1 MYQIILRLY
10 GIAALMDRYK
20 YYFLIA
26 GLTLWLFRPTGND
39 LYIIFVLLYFIS
51 IFVNKPTLINDP
63 PINIKAIKIIIYI
76 SLALITTTLFM
87 KFMSFGYHHMD
98 LGLQH
103 QLIIN
108 LVKNNEYFHK
118 FHNIHG
124 FGDHFKPTHIPFM
137 YLFYNISVTS
147 FWLVFFK
154 CFSLVMFAL
163 LFLKINK
170 NLAPIILLSYLLF
183 STHNISS
190 IFWEYHPTNLLP
202 ALVIIIYYSILKR
215 NWLVFWI
222 TMIFSIGLKENAAV
236 LLVCFGFYFV
246 FIEKKIKFGIF
257 LCSIGLLYM
266 LVAWFV
272 AIPFF
277 AEGSRIV
284 TSDINLFRGIPEKI
298 RYIFMAY
305 APFLFLPFL
314 NWRWLLFTLPA
325 LGINLIGKT
334 QMYSGSFHYA
344 DILTVLIAIASLA
357 TLTENYERIKKY
369 MSEHRV
375 LVLVPIILIVSIIP
389 ESPMQKFVRY
399 FPDENNRA
407 AFFELHKFLEDH
419 PTQKLAVSSNMSPLM
434 DRANFEILVADSKCK
449 INNNAEYIVYHD
461 QTYRNQI
468 HLDECIKKLKSSKVW
483 RKVKKY
489 QSIGVYEIRS

>member
-10 GIAALMDRYK
+10 GIAALMDKYK

-63 PINIKAIKIIIYI
+63 PINIKLIKIIIYI
-76 SLALITTTLFM
+76 SLALIITTLFM
-87 KFMSFGYHHMD
+87 KFMSFGYHYLD
-98 LGLQH
+98 LGYH
-103 QLIIN
+103 HHLIIN
-108 LVKNNEYFHK
+108 FIRNNEYYNK
-118 FHNIHG
+118 VYNVHG
-124 FGDHFKPTHIPFM
+124 FGDHFKPTHILLM
-137 YLFYNISVTS
+137 SLFYMISATS
-147 FWLVFFK
+147 FWLILFK
-154 CFSLVMFAL
+154 CVSVTIFTIL
-163 LFLKINK
+163 LMKLNK
-170 NLAPIILLSYLLF
+170 KLGPIILLSFLLF
-183 STHNISS
+183 SKHNISA
-190 IFWEYHPTNLLP
+190 FYWEYHPTNLTP
-202 ALVIIIYYSILKR
+202 ALVIIIYYSIIKK

-222 TMIFSIGLKENAAV
+222 AMIFSIGLKENAGV
-236 LLVCFGFYFV
+236 IWVCYGLYFV
-246 FIEKKIKFGIF
+246 FIERKIKFGVLITGT
-257 LCSIGLLYM
+257 GLLYM
-266 LVAWFV
+266 IIVWYV
-272 AIPFF
+272 AIPFYSNYV
-277 AEGSRIV
+277 A
-284 TSDINLFRGIPEKI
+284 SDLNLFRDIPLKMK
-298 RYIFMAY
+298 YVFLSY
-305 APFLFLPFL
+305 APFFFLPFL

-325 LGINLIGKT
+325 LGINLIGKPP
-334 QMYSGSFHYA
+334 MYSGSFHYA
-344 DILTVLIAIASLA
+344 DILTSLIAIASIV
-357 TLTENYERIKKY
+357 TLTENFERIKKY

-434 DRANFEILVADSKCK
+434 DRANFEIFVDDSQCK

-489 QSIGVYEIRS
+489 RSIGVYEIRS

>member
-10 GIAALMDRYK
+10 GIAALMDKYK

-63 PINIKAIKIIIYI
+63 PINIKLIKIIIYI
-76 SLALITTTLFM
+76 SLALIITTLFM
-87 KFMSFGYHHMD
+87 KFMSFGYHYLD
-98 LGLQH
+98 LGYH
-103 QLIIN
+103 HHLIIN
-108 LVKNNEYFHK
+108 FIRNNEYYNK
-118 FHNIHG
+118 VYNIHG
-124 FGDHFKPTHIPFM
+124 FGDHFKPTHILLM
-137 YLFYNISVTS
+137 SLFYMISATS
-147 FWLVFFK
+147 FWLIFFK
-154 CFSLVMFAL
+154 CVSVTIFTIL
-163 LFLKINK
+163 LMKLNK
-170 NLAPIILLSYLLF
+170 KLGPIILLSFLLF
-183 STHNISS
+183 STHNISA
-190 IFWEYHPTNLLP
+190 FYWEYHPTNLTP
-202 ALVIIIYYSILKR
+202 ALVIIIYYSIIKK

-222 TMIFSIGLKENAAV
+222 AMIFSIGLKENAGV
-236 LLVCFGFYFV
+236 IWVCYGLYFV
-246 FIEKKIKFGIF
+246 FIERKIKFGVLITGT
-257 LCSIGLLYM
+257 GLLYM
-266 LVAWFV
+266 IIVWYV
-272 AIPFF
+272 AIPFYSNYV
-277 AEGSRIV
+277 A
-284 TSDINLFRGIPEKI
+284 SDLNLFRDIPLKMK
-298 RYIFMAY
+298 YVFLSY
-305 APFLFLPFL
+305 APFFFLPFL

-325 LGINLIGKT
+325 LGINLIGKPP
-334 QMYSGSFHYA
+334 MYSGSFHYA
-344 DILTVLIAIASLA
+344 DILTSLIAIASIV
-357 TLTENYERIKKY
+357 TLTENFERIKKY

-375 LVLVPIILIVSIIP
+375 LALVPIILIVSIIP

-399 FPDENNRA
+399 YPDEKDRT
-407 AFFELHKFLEDH
+407 AFFELHKFLGEH

-489 QSIGVYEIRS
+489 RSIGVYEIRS

>member
-1 MYQIILRLY
+1 
-10 GIAALMDRYK
+10 
-20 YYFLIA
+20 
-26 GLTLWLFRPTGND
+26 
-39 LYIIFVLLYFIS
+39 
-51 IFVNKPTLINDP
+51 
-63 PINIKAIKIIIYI
+63 
-76 SLALITTTLFM
+76 
-87 KFMSFGYHHMD
+87 MSFGYHHLD

-147 FWLVFFK
+147 FWLIFFK

-266 LVAWFV
+266 LLAWFV
-272 AIPFF
+272 VIPFF
-277 AEGSRIV
+277 AQGSGFV
-284 TSDINLFRGIPEKI
+284 SSNINLFRDIPEKLQ
-298 RYIFMAY
+298 YIFMAY

-325 LGINLIGKT
+325 LGINLIGKPE
-334 QMYSGSFHYA
+334 MYSGSFHYA
-344 DILTVLIAIASLA
+344 DILSALIAIASLA
-357 TLTENYERIKKY
+357 TLTDNYERIKKY
-369 MSEHRV
+369 LFGYRV
-375 LVLVPIILIVSIIP
+375 LVLFPIILIVLIIP
-389 ESPMQKFVRY
+389 ESPMQKFVRF
-399 FPDENNRA
+399 FPNDKNRA
-407 AFFELHKFLEDH
+407 AFFELNKFLEEH
-419 PTQKLAVSSNMSPLM
+419 PTQKLAVSTNISPMM
-434 DRANFEILVADSKCK
+434 DRAKFEIFVDDYHCD
-449 INNNAEYIVYHD
+449 IINNAEYIVYFNH
-461 QTYRNQI
+461 TYRNQV
-468 HLDECIKKLKSSKVW
+468 HLVECIKKLKSSNLWK
-483 RKVKKY
+483 KINKY
-489 QSIGVYEIRS
+489 QSIGVYEVRT

>member
-1 MYQIILRLY
+1 
-10 GIAALMDRYK
+10 
-20 YYFLIA
+20 
-26 GLTLWLFRPTGND
+26 
-39 LYIIFVLLYFIS
+39 
-51 IFVNKPTLINDP
+51 
-63 PINIKAIKIIIYI
+63 
-76 SLALITTTLFM
+76 
-87 KFMSFGYHHMD
+87 
-98 LGLQH
+98 
-103 QLIIN
+103 
-108 LVKNNEYFHK
+108 
-118 FHNIHG
+118 
-124 FGDHFKPTHIPFM
+124 
-137 YLFYNISVTS
+137 
-147 FWLVFFK
+147 
-154 CFSLVMFAL
+154 MFAL

-236 LLVCFGFYFV
+236 LLVCFGIYFV
-246 FIEKKIKFGIF
+246 FIEKKIKFGIS

-266 LVAWFV
+266 LLAWFV

-284 TSDINLFRGIPEKI
+284 TSDINLFRDIPEKI

-314 NWRWLLFTLPA
+314 NWRWLLITLPA
-325 LGINLIGKT
+325 LGINLIGKP

-344 DILTVLIAIASLA
+344 DILTALIALASLM
-357 TLTENYERIKKY
+357 TLTENFERIKHYIFK
-369 MSEHRV
+369 HRLLALFPV
-375 LVLVPIILIVSIIP
+375 ALIVLIIP

-399 FPDENNRA
+399 FPDKNNRV

-434 DRANFEILVADSKCK
+434 DRANFEIFVADSRCSL
-449 INNNAEYIVYHD
+449 NNNVEYIVYYD
-461 QTYRNQI
+461 QTYRDQVS
-468 HLDECIKKLKSSKVW
+468 LDQCIKKLKSSKLW
-483 RKVKKY
+483 KKVNKY
-489 QSIGVYEIRS
+489 QNIGVYEVRK

>member
-1 MYQIILRLY
+1 MISSLINK
-10 GIAALMDRYK
+10 YK
-20 YYFLIA
+20 YYFLIT

-39 LYIIFVLLYFIS
+39 FYIIFVLLYFIS

-87 KFMSFGYHHMD
+87 KFMSFGYHHND

-147 FWLVFFK
+147 FWLIFFK

-236 LLVCFGFYFV
+236 LLVCFGIYFV
-246 FIEKKIKFGIF
+246 FIEKKIKFGIS

-266 LVAWFV
+266 LLAWFV

-284 TSDINLFRGIPEKI
+284 TSDINLFRDIPEKI

-325 LGINLIGKT
+325 LGINLIGKP

-399 FPDENNRA
+399 YPDEKDRA
-407 AFFELHKFLEDH
+407 AFFELHKFLGEH
-419 PTQKLAVSSNMSPLM
+419 PTQKMAVSSNISPLM
-434 DRANFEILVADSKCK
+434 DRANYEIFVNDGRCSL
-449 INNNAEYIVYHD
+449 NNNAEYIVFFD
-461 QTYRNQI
+461 QTYRNQVS
-468 HLDECIKKLKSSKVW
+468 LDQCIKNLKSSKLW
-483 RKVKKY
+483 EKVNKY
-489 QSIGVYEIRS
+489 QSIGVYKVRS

>member
-1 MYQIILRLY
+1 
-10 GIAALMDRYK
+10 MDRYK

-26 GLTLWLFRPTGND
+26 GLTLWLFRPTGSD
-39 LYIIFVLLYFIS
+39 FYIIFVLLYLILN
-51 IFVNKPTLINDP
+51 FVNKPTLINDL

-154 CFSLVMFAL
+154 CFSLVTFAL

-236 LLVCFGFYFV
+236 LLVCFGIYFV
-246 FIEKKIKFGIF
+246 FIEKKIKFGIP
-257 LCSIGLLYM
+257 LCSIGLIYM
-266 LVAWFV
+266 ILAYFV
-272 AIPFF
+272 VIPFF
-277 AEGSRIV
+277 SAQGSG
-284 TSDINLFRGIPEKI
+284 TFSSDINLFRDIPEKI
-298 RYIFMAY
+298 RYIFIAY
-305 APFLFLPFL
+305 APFFFLPFL

-325 LGINLIGKT
+325 LGINLIGKP

-344 DILTVLIAIASLA
+344 DILTALIALASLM
-357 TLTENYERIKKY
+357 TLTEYYEQIKTYLFK
-369 MSEHRV
+369 SRLLALFPV
-375 LVLVPIILIVSIIP
+375 ALIVLIIP

-399 FPDENNRA
+399 FPDDNDRA
-407 AFFELHKFLEDH
+407 VFFELHKFLEEN
-419 PTQKLAVSSNMSPLM
+419 PTQKLAVSSNLSPLM
-434 DRANFEILVADSKCK
+434 DRANFEIFVADYRCN
-449 INNNAEYIVYHD
+449 INNNAKYIVYYD
-461 QTYRNQI
+461 KTYRNQA
-468 HLDECIKKLKSSKVW
+468 HLDECIKKIQSSKVW
-483 RKVKKY
+483 RKVNKFER
-489 QSIGVYEIRS
+489 IGVYEVRS

>member
-1 MYQIILRLY
+1 MLS
-10 GIAALMDRYK
+10 ALINKYK
-20 YYFLIA
+20 NYYLIT

-39 LYIIFVLLYFIS
+39 FYIIFVLLYFIS

-63 PINIKAIKIIIYI
+63 PINIKVIKIIIYI

-147 FWLVFFK
+147 FWLIFFK

-236 LLVCFGFYFV
+236 LLVCFGIYFV
-246 FIEKKIKFGIF
+246 FIEKKIKFGIS

-266 LVAWFV
+266 LLAWFV

-284 TSDINLFRGIPEKI
+284 TSDINLFRDIPEKI

-314 NWRWLLFTLPA
+314 NWRWLLITLPA
-325 LGINLIGKT
+325 LGINLIGKP

-344 DILTVLIAIASLA
+344 DILTALIALASLM
-357 TLTENYERIKKY
+357 TLTENFERIKHYIFK
-369 MSEHRV
+369 HRLLALFPV
-375 LVLVPIILIVSIIP
+375 ALIVLIIP

-399 FPDENNRA
+399 YPDEKDRA
-407 AFFELHKFLEDH
+407 AFFELHKFLGEH
-419 PTQKLAVSSNMSPLM
+419 PTQKLAVSSNISPLM
-434 DRANFEILVADSKCK
+434 DRANFEIFVTDSRCSL
-449 INNNAEYIVYHD
+449 NNNVEYIVFFD
-461 QTYRNQI
+461 QTYRDQVS
-468 HLDECIKKLKSSKVW
+468 LDQCIKKLKSSKLW
-483 RKVKKY
+483 KKVNKY
-489 QSIGVYEIRS
+489 QSIGVYEVRS

>member
-1 MYQIILRLY
+1 M
-10 GIAALMDRYK
+10 
-20 YYFLIA
+20 F
-26 GLTLWLFRPTGND
+26 WLFRPTGND
-39 LYIIFVLLYFIS
+39 FYIIFVLLYFIS
-51 IFVNKPTLINDP
+51 ILVNKPTLIKDP

-87 KFMSFGYHHMD
+87 KFMSFGYHYYD
-98 LGLQH
+98 LGYH
-103 QLIIN
+103 HNLIIN
-108 LVKNNEYFHK
+108 FVRNNEYFNK
-118 FHNIHG
+118 INNIHG

-147 FWLVFFK
+147 FWLIFFK

-170 NLAPIILLSYLLF
+170 ILAPIILLSYLLF

-236 LLVCFGFYFV
+236 LLVCFGVYFV
-246 FIEKKIKFGIF
+246 FIEKKIKFGIS
-257 LCSIGLLYM
+257 LCSIGFIYM
-266 LVAWFV
+266 VLVWFV
-272 AIPFF
+272 VIPFF
-277 AEGSRIV
+277 AQGSNIVIV
-284 TSDINLFRGIPEKI
+284 TSDINLFRDIPEKLK
-298 RYIFMAY
+298 YIFMSY

-325 LGINLIGKT
+325 LGINLIGKP
-334 QMYSGSFHYA
+334 QIYSGSFHYA

-357 TLTENYERIKKY
+357 TLTENYGRIKKY

-389 ESPMQKFVRY
+389 ESQMQKFVIY
-399 FPDENNRA
+399 YPD
-407 AFFELHKFLEDH
+407 
-419 PTQKLAVSSNMSPLM
+419 
-434 DRANFEILVADSKCK
+434 
-449 INNNAEYIVYHD
+449 
-461 QTYRNQI
+461 
-468 HLDECIKKLKSSKVW
+468 
-483 RKVKKY
+483 
-489 QSIGVYEIRS
+489 

>member
-1 MYQIILRLY
+1 MLS
-10 GIAALMDRYK
+10 ALINKYK
-20 YYFLIA
+20 NYYLIT

-39 LYIIFVLLYFIS
+39 FYIIFVLLYFIS
-51 IFVNKPTLINDP
+51 IFVNKTTLINDP

-147 FWLVFFK
+147 FWLIFFK
-154 CFSLVMFAL
+154 CLSIVMFAL

-170 NLAPIILLSYLLF
+170 KLAPIILLSYLLF
-183 STHNISS
+183 SNHNISS
-190 IFWEYHPTNLLP
+190 IYWEYHPTNLLP
-202 ALVIIIYYSILKR
+202 ALVIIIYYSILKQ

-236 LLVCFGFYFV
+236 LLVCFGVYFV
-246 FIEKKIKFGIF
+246 FIEKRITFGVF
-257 LCSIGLLYM
+257 LSSVGLLYM
-266 LVAWFV
+266 LLAWFV
-272 AIPFF
+272 VIPFF
-277 AEGSRIV
+277 AQGSGFV
-284 TSDINLFRGIPEKI
+284 SSNINLFRDIPE
-298 RYIFMAY
+298 RLQYIFMAY

-325 LGINLIGKT
+325 LGINLIGKPE
-334 QMYSGSFHYA
+334 MYSGSFHYA
-344 DILTVLIAIASLA
+344 DILSALIAIASLA
-357 TLTENYERIKKY
+357 TLTDNYERIKKY
-369 MSEHRV
+369 LFGYRV
-375 LVLVPIILIVSIIP
+375 LVLFPIILIVLIIP
-389 ESPMQKFVRY
+389 ESPMQKFVRF
-399 FPDENNRA
+399 FPNDKNRA
-407 AFFELHKFLEDH
+407 AFFELNKFLEEH
-419 PTQKLAVSSNMSPLM
+419 PTQKLAVSTNISPMM
-434 DRANFEILVADSKCK
+434 DRAKFEIFVDDYHCD
-449 INNNAEYIVYHD
+449 IINNAEYIVYFNH
-461 QTYRNQI
+461 TYRNQV
-468 HLDECIKKLKSSKVW
+468 HLVECIKKLKSSNLWK
-483 RKVKKY
+483 KINKY
-489 QSIGVYEIRS
+489 QSIGVYEVRT